1 MIEDKMVSVII
12 PVFNVSDYLE
22 KCVLSVIKQTYKNI
36 EIILV
41 DDGSTDQ
48 SGIICDKYREKD
60 NRIKVLHKQNGG
72 LSDARNARIRIAKG
86 EYISFVDSDDV
97 ISPIFIE
104 IFLKVALKGECDI
117 VAMSWGTSFWDGDSI
132 PKLTTNIDE
141 CEVEYMKSD
150 QALERMLYQQVA
162 TGAPFKFYKSSIF
175 DDLTFPVGYLYED
188 VATTYKAFYYA
199 DKTAIITADLYAY
212 RMRKDSIIRQ
222 KFSEKKLVA
231 IKIFEQLYNDEELYK
246 KGLHKAAVSRG
257 YAMLFSV
264 YLQIPYNQIALRRNV
279 WSYLKVGQ
287 RIVMFDFNKMVRKK
301 NRYAAWISLLGMNI
315 AYKIGRKF
323 GQKGS
328 MN

>member
-72 LSDARNARIRIAKG
+72 LSDARNAGIRIAKG

-141 CEVEYMKSD
+141 CEVEYMKPASN
-150 QALERMLYQQVA
+150 
-162 TGAPFKFYKSSIF
+162 T
-175 DDLTFPVGYLYED
+175 
-188 VATTYKAFYYA
+188 
-199 DKTAIITADLYAY
+199 
-212 RMRKDSIIRQ
+212 
-222 KFSEKKLVA
+222 
-231 IKIFEQLYNDEELYK
+231 
-246 KGLHKAAVSRG
+246 
-257 YAMLFSV
+257 
-264 YLQIPYNQIALRRNV
+264 
-279 WSYLKVGQ
+279 
-287 RIVMFDFNKMVRKK
+287 
-301 NRYAAWISLLGMNI
+301 RYI
-315 AYKIGRKF
+315 
-323 GQKGS
+323 
-328 MN
+328 